1 MRNELTREIYM
12 QEFLQQIFFPI
23 SQILA
28 HKLVLP
34 DILLDYLLDTTEKN
48 INPLTINFPKKG
60 NELSNDVMY
69 AGSAYFLVEEL

>member
-1 MRNELTREIYM
+1 M
-12 QEFLQQIFFPI
+12 Q
-23 SQILA
+23 
-28 HKLVLP
+28 VLP
-34 DILLDYLLDTTEKN
+34 DVLLDYLLNTTGGN